1 MKEAERLRQT
11 RAIRTRIARLR
22 RNLDSDTQAARREGR
37 NLASWKTL
45 ARRFPGSAL
54 LVAFGTGLALS
65 AGFSGRWFAAWF
77 GRRLASRATRRIQAR
92 VFDEAAG
99 FVQSLFARDSDEAL
113 EKKQTGADRVR
124 EAADEA

>member
-22 RNLDSDTQAARREGR
+22 RNLDQDTQAARKEGR
-37 NLASWKTL
+37 NLRSWKTI

-54 LVAFGTGLALS
+54 LAAFGTGLALS

-77 GRRLASRATRRIQAR
+77 GRRLASRASRRIQNR
-92 VFDEAAG
+92 FFDETAN
-99 FVQSLFARDSDEAL
+99 FVQSLFADRPDGAGKDKRQSANAGREATDEA
-113 EKKQTGADRVR
+113 
-124 EAADEA
+124 